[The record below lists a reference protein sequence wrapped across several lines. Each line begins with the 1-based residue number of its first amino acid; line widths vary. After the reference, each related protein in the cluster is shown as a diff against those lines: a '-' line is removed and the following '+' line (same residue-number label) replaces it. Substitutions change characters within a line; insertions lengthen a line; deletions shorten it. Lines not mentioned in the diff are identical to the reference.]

1 MKVKNGVIE
10 TAEQSSTSTPTKSRL
25 SFIIITLIIGLG
37 VGFWG
42 GRQIGATNTLDYSGL
57 DEVYSVLNENYDG
70 EIDKQALL
78 DGAKKGM
85 VDGLGDPYTQYF
97 TKVDAEEFTEDLEGE
112 FTGVGIELNNK
123 DGRIIIVD
131 VLDET
136 PAEEAGLLVGD
147 YIIKVDETDVSDW
160 ASEEAVKVIRG
171 EKDTKVKLT
180 IVRSGK
186 AMEFEI
192 TRSTIN
198 NPSVKAFIR
207 DGYGVLTISRFGDTD
222 TARLA
227 RIAAQEFIDKDVKG
241 VVLDLRGNGG
251 GYVSAAVDVA
261 SLWVDEGETITTEK
275 VGQIISKT
283 ELASGDNILKDY
295 KTVVLVDGGSAS
307 ASEIVAGALQDYDL
321 AQVVGTKTFGKG
333 SIQTI
338 EPLRSGD
345 QLKITIARWY
355 TPNDNNIDKEGIVP
369 DIEVKFDSK
378 EYENDNDV
386 QLNKAIETLK

>member
-136 PAEEAGLLVGD
+136 PAEEVGLLVGD